1 MSQHLTLKMIDFRN
15 VVVKTSVTT
24 SNSPTQETIHLAP
37 VVERLDS
44 TIHWINNCPLVNST
58 GFDVIYQTQGKV
70 FHQISNYCEMW
81 VEKNE
86 AHLSFL
92 TNFKV
97 FGYLMN
103 HSFSS
108 T

>member
-1 MSQHLTLKMIDFRN
+1 M
-15 VVVKTSVTT
+15 VVKTSVTT
-24 SNSPTQETIHLAP
+24 SNSPTQETIHKAP
-37 VVERLDS
+37 VIERLDS
-44 TIHWINNCPLVNST
+44 TIHWINHYPLVNSI
-58 GFDVIYQTQGKV
+58 GFDVIYQHKEESFIRYPNTEKR
-70 FHQISNYCEMW
+70 

-86 AHLSFL
+86 AHPSFL